1 MHWSELYLSILLL
14 TNLVTYFLLIV
25 ENSAGMITLGDLYTM
40 RDKFLCHEVNHAVF
54 YISILISIYVVI
66 NLALLVKMML

>member
-14 TNLVTYFLLIV
+14 TNLVTYFLV